1 MNDQKYDIII
11 FGATSFVGQIMTRYI
26 KQQFNNNSLSWAI
39 AGRSKEKLKKLT
51 KEINASEIETI
62 VADANDENAINAM
75 CNRAKVVVSTVGPYA
90 LYGST
95 LVKVCA
101 ETGTHYCDLTGEPQW
116 IKKMQG
122 KYEKLA
128 KKSGAWIINCCGF
141 DSIPSDLGAFFTISK
156 LKGIKLN
163 SKMKFNS

>member
-1 MNDQKYDIII
+1 
-11 FGATSFVGQIMTRYI
+11 MTRYI
-26 KQQFNNNSLSWAI
+26 KQKFNDNSLSWAI

-101 ETGTHYCDLTGEPQW
+101 ETGTHYCDLNW
-116 IKKMQG
+116 
-122 KYEKLA
+122 
-128 KKSGAWIINCCGF
+128 
-141 DSIPSDLGAFFTISK
+141 
-156 LKGIKLN
+156 
-163 SKMKFNS
+163 